1 MHQTCKSKIFSSLSE
16 ALSEVQSASRARMIV
31 AEPASGRNP
40 MQYNHSSVPSKSDR
54 NGGPEFLAPSPA
66 MDRSEN
72 FISLGTTMLDALERV
87 GFGAILLY
95 ERECVLSINATA
107 QNLLR
112 QKFGRGSGQS
122 DADWL
127 QNVMRRIPECATPW
141 FPSDTET
148 WRTLPCDGERPIA
161 LHRIPLFHSK
171 GRGEYFV
178 LILAD
183 FGGGPQPNP
192 DTLRR
197 IFGLTGAEARL
208 AIRIAHGE
216 TPTAIARDQGVSV
229 ATVRCQ
235 LASIF
240 AKTQTRRQT
249 ELAMLLMRV
258 AILP

>member
-1 MHQTCKSKIFSSLSE
+1 MVGSE
-16 ALSEVQSASRARMIV
+16 
-31 AEPASGRNP
+31 
-40 MQYNHSSVPSKSDR
+40 
-54 NGGPEFLAPSPA
+54 EFIA
-66 MDRSEN
+66 
-72 FISLGTTMLDALERV
+72 LGTAMLDALERV
-87 GFGAILLY
+87 GYGAILLD
-95 ERECVLSINATA
+95 ERQYVSKINATA

-112 QKFGRGSGQS
+112 QKFGRGSSPS
-122 DADWL
+122 DIDWL
-127 QNVMRRIPECATPW
+127 RNVMRRLPERATPW

-148 WRTLPCDGERPIA
+148 WRTLPCDGERPIV
-161 LHRIPLFHSK
+161 LHRIPLLHSK

-208 AIRIAHGE
+208 AIRISHGE
-216 TPTAIARDQGVSV
+216 TPTAIARGQGVSV

>member
-1 MHQTCKSKIFSSLSE
+1 MSGANFKFCRKPLSE
-16 ALSEVQSASRARMIV
+16 ARKRQATIV
-31 AEPASGRNP
+31 AEVSAESDA
-40 MQYNHSSVPSKSDR
+40 MQNDHLSVSSKADG
-54 NGGPEFLAPSPA
+54 NGMPPDFMAPSPS
-66 MDRSEN
+66 MVGSEE
-72 FISLGTTMLDALERV
+72 FISLGTAMLDALERV
-87 GFGAILLY
+87 GYGAILLDDHEY
-95 ERECVLSINATA
+95 VLRINSTA

-112 QKFGRGSGQS
+112 QKFGRGSSQS
-122 DADWL
+122 DIDWL
-127 QNVMRRIPECATPW
+127 RNVMRRLPERATPW
-141 FPSDTET
+141 FPNDTET
-148 WRTLPCDGERPIA
+148 WRTLTCDGERPIA
-161 LHRIPLFHSK
+161 LHRIPLFHTK

-183 FGGGPQPNP
+183 FGGGAQPNP

-208 AIRIAHGE
+208 AIRIGHGE

-229 ATVRCQ
+229 ATIRCQ